1 MPSLTLKGIP
11 DDLIV
16 RLRYRAEQHRRSVN
30 SEVIVLIEEALGIRA
45 RARSAVL
52 KEIEEAQRHMPY
64 VEHEAVS
71 DHIEHG
77 RT

>member
-1 MPSLTLKGIP
+1 
-11 DDLIV
+11 
-16 RLRYRAEQHRRSVN
+16 
-30 SEVIVLIEEALGIRA
+30 VLLEEALGLRA
-45 RARSAVL
+45 RARWAVL

-64 VEHEAVS
+64 VEHEAVP